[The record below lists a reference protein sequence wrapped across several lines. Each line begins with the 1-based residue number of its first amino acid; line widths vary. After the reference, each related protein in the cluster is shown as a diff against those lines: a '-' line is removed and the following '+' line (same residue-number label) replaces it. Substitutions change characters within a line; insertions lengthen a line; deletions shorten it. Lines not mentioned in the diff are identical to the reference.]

1 MILLRYYE
9 GEELYRACMHYCMSF
24 FQLTKQE
31 NERYCRLIDGVYS
44 RCDDDTSVRGIEFQK
59 EHVKHDLLRLREVMD
74 KIDWDTI

>member
-1 MILLRYYE
+1 M
-9 GEELYRACMHYCMSF
+9 
-24 FQLTKQE
+24 
-31 NERYCRLIDGVYS
+31 YS